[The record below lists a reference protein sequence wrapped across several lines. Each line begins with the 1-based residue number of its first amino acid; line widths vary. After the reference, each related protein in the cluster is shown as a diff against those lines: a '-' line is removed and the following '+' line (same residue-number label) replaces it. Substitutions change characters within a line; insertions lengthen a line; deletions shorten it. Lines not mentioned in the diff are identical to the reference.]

1 MPRFQANRRRIMQVQ
16 LGALRSPLYRRYW
29 LGSLASIGA
38 TQLLILGK
46 GWLVFELS
54 GSPLKLGLLGAAG
67 AIPQIL
73 VSLFGGVLADRLDKR
88 RVLMVTSLIVA
99 TLLLL
104 LAVLDSTGVVE
115 VWHVISIAALIGFTS
130 GFDWPAR
137 QALFPT
143 LIDRQHMMSAV
154 ALNSVLWQG
163 TRMIVPAIGGIVIA
177 LSSTAVV
184 FFVSALG
191 FLTMFFVLVTLD
203 VAHRVTAKGN
213 SLQQFAEGLK
223 FIGSSRLFAILIPMT
238 WIVTFFGVS
247 YIQLMPAFADILDV
261 GERGFGFLLSAS
273 GVGSVTGTILIMFIQ
288 NSHRLGW
295 LILGGCFCS
304 TLALFG
310 FSVVTGSAESLD
322 NAYGIAIMFV
332 LLMSMFNSTYLIS
345 SMTVLQMR
353 VPDSLRGRVMG
364 IHGITFSLIPLGALF
379 GGSVAAAYTPPI
391 AVAVGASIVM
401 LAVLTVAMTQGEI
414 RDLKG
419 E

>member
-1 MPRFQANRRRIMQVQ
+1 MQVQ

-29 LGSLASIGA
+29 LGSMASIGA

-73 VSLFGGVLADRLDKR
+73 VTLFGGVLADQLDKR
-88 RVLMVTSLIVA
+88 KVLMVTSLIVA
-99 TLLLL
+99 SLLLL
-104 LAVLDSTGVVE
+104 LGILDSSGVVE
-115 VWHVISIAALIGFTS
+115 VWHVIAIAALIGFTS

-137 QALFPT
+137 QAFFPS
-143 LIDRQHMMSAV
+143 LIDRKHMMSAV

-184 FFVSALG
+184 FFASAVG
-191 FLTMFFVLVTLD
+191 YVTMFVVLASLRVE
-203 VAHRVTAKGN
+203 HRATARGN
-213 SLQQFAEGLK
+213 SLHQFVEGLR
-223 FIGSSRLFAILIPMT
+223 FIGSSKVFAILIPLT
-238 WIVTFFGVS
+238 WIGTFFGVS
-247 YIQLMPAFADILDV
+247 YLQLMPAFAEVLSV

-273 GVGSVTGTILIMFIQ
+273 GVGAVSGTLLIVMIQ
-288 NSHRLGW
+288 GTHRLGW
-295 LILGGCFCS
+295 LILGSGFFA

-310 FSVVTGSAESLD
+310 FGAVTGHADVMEH
-322 NAYGIAIMFV
+322 AYAAAVGCVF
-332 LLMSMFNSTYLIS
+332 LMSMFNSMYLIS
-345 SMTVLQMR
+345 TMTVLQMR
-353 VPDSLRGRVMG
+353 VPDALRGRVMG

-379 GGSVAAAYTPPI
+379 GGSVATAYTPPI

-401 LAVLTVAMTQGEI
+401 LAVLTVATTQREI
-414 RDLKG
+414 REIKG